1 MRISHSA
8 DSQVVRG
15 MCSMSPCKDARALC
29 CVCVLW
35 GKVCVGVVVFF
46 IQETFLAFR
55 HNFDHFAFQDVGTE
69 KQIIT

>member
-1 MRISHSA
+1 MC
-8 DSQVVRG
+8 QVVREI
-15 MCSMSPCKDARALC
+15 CSMSPCKGAWVLC

-35 GKVCVGVVVFF
+35 GKVCGGVVVFF

-55 HNFDHFAFQDVGTE
+55 HNFDYIAFQDVGTE